1 MDRMSD
7 TAAAHE
13 IDAII
18 ASIHDWRGA
27 TLAEL
32 RRIILSA
39 DPSIVEAV
47 KWKKPSKPEGVATWM
62 SDGNLCMADVLKSA
76 VRLTFPQGARL
87 DDPAKLFNTRLDSKS
102 VRAIDVFE
110 DVELDEDA
118 LRRLMQQAVAANREK

>member
-7 TAAAHE
+7 TQAAHE

-18 ASIHDWRGA
+18 AGIHDWRGA
-27 TLAEL
+27 TLAKL

-47 KWKKPSKPEGVATWM
+47 KWKKPSKPEGVATWV
-62 SDGNLCMADVLKSA
+62 SEGNLCMADVLKSA